1 VQDRAG
7 KSEYEELMIEA
18 ASQEEKLA
26 WIAALNAHTNYVEA
40 SLKVALQVEAEVV
53 KKETGAATAAAAVP
67 GKCVCKPVT
76 LKGDSQF

>member
-1 VQDRAG
+1 MQDRAG

-53 KKETGAATAAAAVP
+53 KKENGASTAAAAVP
-67 GKCVCKPVT
+67 GKCVCKSVSSSC
-76 LKGDSQF
+76 DVQF